1 MTAASCQL
9 GPLDPPACTRFPR
22 VNAFHVVGALFAI
35 WAVTVAF
42 LGITREG
49 FPGSAATLVGV
60 ISVLLALGAV
70 GSAIGVGISE
80 EDKGENPG
88 ERAAPE
94 PASGGGPAG
103 PKLELAADPSGQLR
117 FDKTALEAK
126 AGKVTIDMKNPSPVQ
141 HDVSIEGGGVDEHGK
156 KVTKGGTSTVRADL
170 KPGTYTFYC
179 SVDAHRQG
187 GMKGTLKVAG

>member
-1 MTAASCQL
+1 
-9 GPLDPPACTRFPR
+9 
-22 VNAFHVVGALFAI
+22 VNAFHVVGALLAI

-42 LGITREG
+42 LGIRREG
-49 FPGSAATLVGV
+49 FPRSARTATLVGV
-60 ISVLLALGAV
+60 ISVVLALGAV

-88 ERAAPE
+88 ERAAPK
-94 PASGGGPAG
+94 PAAGGPG
-103 PKLELAADPSGQLR
+103 ETLQLAADPSGQLK
-117 FDKTALEAK
+117 FDKTSLQAK

-141 HDVSIEGGGVDEHGK
+141 HDVSVEGGGVDEHGK
-156 KVTKGGTSTVRADL
+156 KVTKGGTSTVSVEL
-170 KPGTYTFYC
+170 KPGSYTFYC